1 MITNS
6 HKNIKLFDFGCGE
19 KLFKNIFDRCGIIEY
34 TRNIYIYRYVLSA
47 KKSLEKCVE

>member
-1 MITNS
+1 MITNG
-6 HKNIKLFDFGCGE
+6 HKNIKLFDFRCGE

-34 TRNIYIYRYVLSA
+34 TRNIYRYVLSA